1 MLLTDPVAVFA
12 LKLIPGSLGVR
23 LSCGPAS
30 AACARRR
37 PANHAS
43 ASAAWR
49 MAFSRSCTAVP
60 LALLPTWLAAN
71 AQFAKA
77 GCTPTYASRVR

>member
-1 MLLTDPVAVFA
+1 MLLNPVAAFVV
-12 LKLIPGSLGVR
+12 KLRPGSHGVR
-23 LSCGPAS
+23 PSCGPAS

-49 MAFSRSCTAVP
+49 MAFSRSCTAHGEP
-60 LALLPTWLAAN
+60 ASPFPARPARDRRGWLHDH
-71 AQFAKA
+71 
-77 GCTPTYASRVR
+77 